1 MYLKM
6 HRWLNPPGGL
16 FYLRTKETRATN
28 LRLIR
33 FLGEELYYSH
43 KTPQDLYKDL
53 INAGFKIVSADYRA
67 IGGETF
73 LWVTV
78 KPD

>member
-1 MYLKM
+1 
-6 HRWLNPPGGL
+6 
-16 FYLRTKETRATN
+16 
-28 LRLIR
+28 
-33 FLGEELYYSH
+33 LGEELYYSH